1 MSRDYFRKLME
12 LKIPSKGTAMETVQE
27 MGWSAS
33 WVGRPVEVEVTGVEV
48 AREVAGWWGRR

>member
-1 MSRDYFRKLME
+1 ME

-33 WVGRPVEVEVTGVEV
+33 WVGRLLEVEVTRVEV
-48 AREVAGWWGRR
+48 AREVAG